1 MTQHIVHHAGN
12 SRRARKSTE
21 SAARASRR
29 VESLTGQWLSGDSEQ
44 AGGQGLVLGE
54 GVLMRRNITV
64 ARMLQICAQSASHF
78 GTPESL
84 DGALPHANPWMAM
97 NIGA

>member
-1 MTQHIVHHAGN
+1 
-12 SRRARKSTE
+12 
-21 SAARASRR
+21 
-29 VESLTGQWLSGDSEQ
+29 
-44 AGGQGLVLGE
+44 
-54 GVLMRRNITV
+54 MRRNITV